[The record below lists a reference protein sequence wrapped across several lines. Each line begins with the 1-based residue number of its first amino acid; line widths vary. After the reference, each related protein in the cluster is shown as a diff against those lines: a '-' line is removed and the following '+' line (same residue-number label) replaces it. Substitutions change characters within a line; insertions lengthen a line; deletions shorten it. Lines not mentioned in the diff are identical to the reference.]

1 MSVLPQIV
9 QRHFA
14 TKVRWLKGSLNN
26 WISHPF
32 FPFFFSPSV
41 TFSLMISIVVSVSVS
56 SFVGASITVDARRE
70 DDGDHC
76 EEEEADFP
84 QQDVDRNLNLNCFLV
99 ALVVMGAALVFG
111 AVKANPIDSSMQTPE
126 NTVRAN
132 KMATHKLTLKKDTD
146 GSIVF
151 FAMIDSRLLTRK

>member
-32 FPFFFSPSV
+32 FPFFFSSSV
-41 TFSLMISIVVSVSVS
+41 TFSLMISTVVSVSVS

-70 DDGDHC
+70 DDDDHD
-76 EEEEADFP
+76 ELKAAFP
-84 QQDVDRNLNLNCFLV
+84 QHDVEDRN
-99 ALVVMGAALVFG
+99 
-111 AVKANPIDSSMQTPE
+111 
-126 NTVRAN
+126 
-132 KMATHKLTLKKDTD
+132 
-146 GSIVF
+146 
-151 FAMIDSRLLTRK
+151 